1 MKVLVT
7 GGAGF
12 IGSHLAER
20 LLDRGDEVTVVDNLS
35 TGAYDN
41 IRPFVGHP
49 RFRLVVTEITD
60 EATLEREVRAADE
73 VYHLAA
79 AVGVKLIVD
88 EPVRT
93 VVTNIRGTEIV
104 LGLCAKY
111 HRKTLLASTS
121 EVYGKLESVPFH
133 EDAVS
138 IIGPTTISRWAYAC
152 SKMMDEFLAFAYH
165 HEQGLPVVIVRFFN
179 TVGPRQKGRYGM
191 VLPRFVQR
199 ALAGEP
205 IEIHGTGKQTRCFS
219 YVGDILTGVLA
230 LMEEPRALGEV
241 FNLGSD
247 EEITIEDLAKRVV
260 ERTGSQSELRYVP
273 YEQAF
278 ARGFEDMYR
287 RVPCTDKARQIVD
300 FRTTLDLN
308 GIIDKVVEHYRARPD
323 GG

>member
-35 TGAYDN
+35 TGAYEN
-41 IRPFVGHP
+41 IRPFVGHD

-104 LGLCAKY
+104 LGLSAKY

-121 EVYGKLESVPFH
+121 EVYGKLDSVPFH

-165 HEQGLPVVIVRFFN
+165 QEQGLPVVIVRFFN

-230 LMEEPRALGEV
+230 LMQEPRSLGEV

-247 EEITIEDLAKRVV
+247 EEVTIEDLAKRVV
-260 ERTGSQSELRYVP
+260 ERTGSHSELRYVP

-278 ARGFEDMYR
+278 ARGFEDMHR
-287 RVPCTDKARQIVD
+287 RVPCTDKAGRLVG

-308 GIIDKVVEHYRARPD
+308 GIIDKVVEHYRARSD
-323 GG
+323 AG